1 MNHKPYVLNNTFWVY
16 PKLGLIKQKN
26 PAKETT
32 IEPRLMNLLCL
43 LIFYNGE
50 MVGPGL
56 LAKKVWGDY
65 NSSVE
70 DVAQA
75 IVQLREALNDDNNK
89 MIEAIPRQGY
99 VMHAR
104 ITDQEI
110 DENETSPNQKK
121 IWFAIAAA
129 LILVVAAYFIWGG
142 Q

>member
-65 NSSVE
+65 DSSVE
-70 DVAQA
+70 HVTRA
-75 IVQLREALNDDNNK
+75 ISRLREVLADHDNK
-89 MIEAIPRQGY
+89 IIEAVPRQGY

-110 DENETSPNQKK
+110 DENEAFSNLKK
-121 IWFAIAAA
+121 LWLAVATV
-129 LILVVAAYFIWGG
+129 LVLVIAAYFIWGN
-142 Q
+142 